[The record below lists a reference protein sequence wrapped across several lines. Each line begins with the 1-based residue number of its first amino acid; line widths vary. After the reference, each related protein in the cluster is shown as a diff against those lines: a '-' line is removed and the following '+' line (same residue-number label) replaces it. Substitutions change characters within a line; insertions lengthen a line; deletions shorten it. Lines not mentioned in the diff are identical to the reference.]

1 MTVTHNR
8 EEILSRANR
17 FAKEFADAQYEMGE
31 AHQQLDKA
39 VDAAYAYKGPPDDA
53 SRVAF
58 LFGLYE
64 QMTSAFTNLKKYTVK
79 KITSTKIF

>member
-1 MTVTHNR
+1 MPPGLT
-8 EEILSRANR
+8 
-17 FAKEFADAQYEMGE
+17 K

-39 VDAAYAYKGPPDDA
+39 VDAAYAFKGQTDDA

-64 QMTSAFTNLKKYTVK
+64 HLSSALALQTVQHSK
-79 KITSTKIF
+79 RLSVKDLHA

>member
-1 MTVTHNR
+1 
-8 EEILSRANR
+8 
-17 FAKEFADAQYEMGE
+17 
-31 AHQQLDKA
+31 
-39 VDAAYAYKGPPDDA
+39 
-53 SRVAF
+53 